1 MRVESASIAMQSQHE
16 ALEKTE
22 RRETLQARI
31 GERAPSAGNP
41 PAAPLPDILTLSPRS
56 QAVQPTRAE
65 ALPGGEENLSP
76 HDRLVLDILKR
87 VFKALTGKEM
97 KLFSPEELGERIAK
111 TRQQSAEFTA
121 RLETTRISAGFSL
134 SYDYYESHYEYEA
147 VSFSAEGTIKTQD
160 GREIQFS
167 VRLNLSREFY
177 TEHRE
182 SLRLGDAAKTIDP
195 LVVNFDGNAAELGDT
210 RFEFDL
216 DADVRSEQLALLK
229 PGSAFL
235 ALDRNGDGVIND
247 GRELFGAATGNG
259 FRELAVFDEDDNHFI
274 DEGDPI
280 YNRLRLWLHD
290 NSGGQQLIGLGE
302 KGIGAIFLGHIASPF
317 RLRNAAND
325 ALGEVAASGL
335 FLRQDGESGTIQQVN
350 YVA

>member
-1 MRVESASIAMQSQHE
+1 MQSQHE

-31 GERAPSAGNP
+31 GKRALSAGNP
-41 PAAPLPDILTLSPRS
+41 PAAPLPDILTLSPGS

-121 RLETTRISAGFSL
+121 KIETTRISASQTSASGSAGFGL

-160 GREIQFS
+160 GQAIQFS

-216 DADVRSEQLALLK
+216 DADGRSEQLALLK

-259 FRELAVFDEDDNHFI
+259 FRELAAFDEDDNQFI

-280 YNRLRLWLHD
+280 YNRLRLWLRD

-302 KGIGAIFLGHIASPF
+302 NGIGAIFLGHIASPF
-317 RLRNAAND
+317 QLRNAAND

-335 FLRQDGESGTIQQVN
+335 FLRQDGGSGTIQQVN